1 MISLYKPSM
10 GSECNQETLCTP
22 CNLVNG
28 EFVHFVLLQ
37 IPVSATECWNVRQA
51 WKTHQ
56 MSLSQNSGKQPKK
69 MKAWVLA
76 KADFF
81 FYVQF
86 FGTPT

>member
-37 IPVSATECWNVRQA
+37 IPVSATEC
-51 WKTHQ
+51 
-56 MSLSQNSGKQPKK
+56 
-69 MKAWVLA
+69 
-76 KADFF
+76 
-81 FYVQF
+81 
-86 FGTPT
+86 